1 MSKLEEEYSLRYP
14 ASQQLYK
21 RACRAIA
28 GGVPHDSRYF
38 TPFPPAISRAS
49 GAYKWELGGERLLD
63 YWMGHGAL
71 LLGHAHPKIVEA
83 VVSQASKGT
92 HYGAEHVLQVEWAE
106 LIQSMMPAAELVRF
120 VSSGSEATQLA
131 IRLARAYTGRRR
143 ILKFAGHFHG
153 WHDEAVAGG
162 SNPAAPSLAGLSQRA
177 EEDTILVPVGQL
189 EMVEL
194 ALETGDIA
202 AIMVEPSGGSWG
214 AVPLSPE
221 FLEGLR
227 GLTHKYKTL
236 LVFDEVITGFRVDT
250 GGAQAAFAWK
260 PDITC
265 LAKIMA
271 GGLPG
276 GAVVGKRAVMELLEF
291 RQDAKWNQ
299 QRKVA
304 HFGTFNANPLSSA
317 AGVATLRLIQSGEPI
332 KVANA
337 LCDQL
342 VAAINDVLHSF
353 GVCGVAYNQASMF
366 HIALGVP
373 SLPTGSEVT
382 PEIQQQLLVAAKGR
396 QTQLL
401 RQAMLLEGVDLMRT
415 GGFVSAAHTADNI
428 EQTVT
433 AFSRA
438 LLRLATDGYLPQLV
452 R

>member
-1 MSKLEEEYSLRYP
+1 
-14 ASQQLYK
+14 
-21 RACRAIA
+21 
-28 GGVPHDSRYF
+28 
-38 TPFPPAISRAS
+38 
-49 GAYKWELGGERLLD
+49 
-63 YWMGHGAL
+63 
-71 LLGHAHPKIVEA
+71 
-83 VVSQASKGT
+83 
-92 HYGAEHVLQVEWAE
+92 
-106 LIQSMMPAAELVRF
+106 
-120 VSSGSEATQLA
+120 
-131 IRLARAYTGRRR
+131 
-143 ILKFAGHFHG
+143 
-153 WHDEAVAGG
+153 
-162 SNPAAPSLAGLSQRA
+162 
-177 EEDTILVPVGQL
+177 
-189 EMVEL
+189 
-194 ALETGDIA
+194 
-202 AIMVEPSGGSWG
+202 
-214 AVPLSPE
+214 
-221 FLEGLR
+221 
-227 GLTHKYKTL
+227 
-236 LVFDEVITGFRVDT
+236 
-250 GGAQAAFAWK
+250 
-260 PDITC
+260 
-265 LAKIMA
+265 
-271 GGLPG
+271 
-276 GAVVGKRAVMELLEF
+276 MELLEF

-342 VAAINDVLHSF
+342 VAVINDVLHSF